1 MSVIDRVDRV
11 QRERRWVAFPL
22 AVYQK
27 FSDDQAGNL
36 ASLLAYYAFFSIFP
50 LFLVFTTVLGFVLQ
64 DHPGV
69 QQRVSSSAFDL
80 FPIIGQ
86 HDAVHPLRGSFFA
99 LVVGVV
105 LALWSGIAVVN
116 QAQAAF
122 NTVFSVPRAE
132 WPGFLPRVLRDLELL
147 LVGGVGFVLTTF
159 LSGAVTGAG
168 SYGFVLGIG
177 MRVLGAVIAIVL
189 DTALFTFLFNRLT
202 VRPIGW
208 RASLPGAAFAA
219 VCWYVLQLVG
229 TALVTHELK
238 GASATYGAFA
248 TVIGLLAFFHLQAQL
263 TLYAAEIN
271 AVRVDRLWPRGLT
284 TVLGNTPR
292 TEADHRAYA
301 SYAERD
307 RLADHENERIEVHFP
322 NRPDGE
328 DAGAAG
334 AAEKA
339 EEAEEA

>member
-1 MSVIDRVDRV
+1 MSVIDRVDQA
-11 QRERRWVAFPL
+11 QRQRNWVAFPL

-27 FSDDQAGNL
+27 FNDDQAGNL

-64 DHPGV
+64 NRPDL
-69 QQRVSSSAFDL
+69 QQRLSSTALDL
-80 FPIIGQ
+80 FPIVGP
-86 HDAVHPLRGSFFA
+86 HDAVHPLRGSFIA
-99 LVVGVV
+99 LVVGIV
-105 LALWSGIAVVN
+105 LALWSGLAVVN

-132 WPGFLPRVLRDLELL
+132 WPGFLPRLLRDFELL
-147 LVGGVGFVLTTF
+147 LVGGLGFLLTTL

-168 SYGFVLGIG
+168 SYGYVLGIG
-177 MRVLGAVIAIVL
+177 LRVLGAVIAIVL
-189 DTALFTFLFNRLT
+189 DTALFTYLFSRLT
-202 VRPIGW
+202 VRRVGW

-219 VCWYVLQLVG
+219 VCWYVLQLLG

-238 GASATYGAFA
+238 GASSTYGTFA

-271 AVRVDRLWPRGLT
+271 AVRLDRLWPRGLK
-284 TVLGNTPR
+284 TVLGNTPT

-307 RLADHENERIEVHFP
+307 RLAHHEQERIEVHFP
-322 NRPDGE
+322 HRADDSSATE
-328 DAGAAG
+328 V
-334 AAEKA
+334 A
-339 EEAEEA
+339 EE